1 MGKVWRVARC
11 YFAVPAAGHPL
22 SSAGLSTDSDPV
34 RLPIAYRLFAAVL
47 LVSLA
52 LTGAVIA
59 VVRLSV
65 VRSFADYVAQIELGR
80 LDPLVGELQSRYREA
95 GSWDFLPPA
104 EPAEARVR
112 WLRRELDRMVAGRPR
127 PGPRPPPPPRG
138 DGQRPPPAG
147 PPDHLSLHDRVSLLG
162 ADGRW
167 LAGRRDDVPVR
178 ARRPLWVDGQVVGY
192 LALARVVEPADAIE
206 AAFLADQLRHIALV
220 GGLAVLASVIAAA
233 LLAGHF
239 RRPIG
244 RLLDGARALAAGRF
258 ETRLAVDRS
267 DELGELARSF
277 NHLAAMLERHESSR
291 RQWLADTSH
300 ELRTP
305 LAVLRAQTEA
315 LQDGVRPADAAN
327 LAALHRQALI
337 LGKLVDDLYTLAR
350 SDVGQLQYRMARLE
364 PWPLVQQEAEA
375 LAPRLAERGLA
386 LVLQPPESA
395 ATLFGDADR
404 LRQLL
409 RNLLENSAR
418 YTDAGGEVRI
428 RAERADAGRAGA
440 DRTDRVGAVWR
451 LVVEDSAP
459 AVPAELLARLGE
471 RFFRAEA
478 SRSRAHGGAGL
489 GLALCVRIAA
499 AHHGRLDFAASP
511 LGGLRVT
518 LTLPLEA

>member
-1 MGKVWRVARC
+1 M
-11 YFAVPAAGHPL
+11 
-22 SSAGLSTDSDPV
+22 
-34 RLPIAYRLFAAVL
+34 RLPIAYRLFIAVL

-80 LDPLVGELQSRYREA
+80 LDPLVGELQARYRET
-95 GSWDFLPPA
+95 GDWDFLPPA

-112 WLRRELDRMVAGRPR
+112 WLRRELDRTVAGRPR
-127 PGPRPPPPPRG
+127 PGPPPPRG

-206 AAFLADQLRHIALV
+206 AAFLADQLRHIALI

-258 ETRLAVDRS
+258 ETRLAITRS

-337 LGKLVDDLYTLAR
+337 LGKLVDDLYALAR

-395 ATLFGDADR
+395 ATVFGDADR

-428 RAERADAGRAGA
+428 RAERVNAGHGNAGRGNAA
-440 DRTDRVGAVWR
+440 WR

-499 AHHGRLDFAASP
+499 AHHGRLDFASSPLAGCASP
-511 LGGLRVT
+511 
-518 LTLPLEA
+518 